1 MNMRMK
7 SSGRLRSSGSI
18 ARSIS
23 GRAKTRKIEDNRP
36 LSEAYRV
43 LQQKMGDCP
52 PSPVFSCVPGYG
64 GERTSPHSSV
74 ARGEGVVQRWIK
86 AKKKSGNKILSL
98 EEVYKIFGK
107 KLEDAKEGGV
117 DLCWNVFI
125 EWAFDSEV
133 HSFKSIAE
141 MIKAIKE
148 EVKRKEIE
156 KKLEIE
162 REREREIATMAVSE
176 GYGGTMRVASAI
188 GEERSF
194 AKEQS
199 KSGGM
204 FLPEGKEEKEEGQ
217 QKSEWDYLEYVQL
230 NDFERDAK
238 IIANWKKKPKSKSN
252 KVAPGINKDLNYQQ
266 ETSTHV
272 GFEIELG
279 FKLNFPKENK
289 QQLEDMVNETLA
301 VCYLDKGYITKG
313 ERTGNGLRVL
323 EMVID
328 DIGDSTTDKEV
339 VTAQVEF
346 RTSPLEFEYINRYL
360 RIAILKAISD
370 FKCEEL
376 RSGMSVYSTDF
387 GYWVV
392 GPKKLPK
399 FHSQTSMKMTSPNLA
414 QHVTISIEPEA
425 FAKLREE
432 QQKVLVP
439 YLVGCRSVKK
449 IFDCMIEFVKGD
461 RDDKK
466 ETKLIDATTT
476 GRSKA
481 GRFMEKGGNSEGICF
496 KTPLE
501 AIFAAFSTLPPPDL
515 VNKII
520 GNVTVGEGYSYTIQD
535 FVELKKKIIDSKKF
549 PRKQGENE
557 VGSGKVMNEY
567 MLFRENISKM
577 QEFPEKKSGKDM
589 QWLLHSLANLK
600 KIGYRV
606 VAEKLQPLFLDQT
619 SGIPRILIEHR
630 GGALW
635 DQINSALN
643 GVGGLRE
650 IMEAVKDM
658 DDYRQILQPDGSRKL
673 SSKQLDDIKRQQNY
687 VEKQKQKKRE
697 EDIRRSEQED
707 KHRNEKV
714 LLEPKQDIALYSAT
728 TYDQLDDQLMKL
740 CDTGVK
746 KSVKVTIPD
755 RVQKNPSVF
764 GTSAYM
770 MLGSIPTKL
779 SGSGMKNSGGK
790 IPGKA
795 QESSDMLKTVSHGI
809 YSPQGP
815 FGVSG
820 VKKGQ
825 GSIKQESRDQGK
837 SSFVMGAG
845 FSVLP
850 KPKGK
855 EK

>member
-52 PSPVFSCVPGYG
+52 PFPVLSCVPGYG

-98 EEVYKIFGK
+98 EEVYNIFGK

-252 KVAPGINKDLNYQQ
+252 KVAPGINKDLDYRQ

-328 DIGDSTTDKEV
+328 DIGDKTDEPGC

-346 RTSPLEFEYINRYL
+346 RTSPLEFEYINQCL
-360 RIAILKAISD
+360 RTAISKAISD
-370 FKCEEL
+370 FKCKKL
-376 RSGMSVYSTDF
+376 CSGMRVYPTDF

-392 GPKKLPK
+392 GSKKLPK
-399 FHSQTSMKMTSPNLA
+399 FFPQTSMKMTSPNLA

-425 FAKLREE
+425 FARLREE
-432 QQKVLVP
+432 QQGVLVP
-439 YLVGCRSVKK
+439 YLVGCRSVKE
-449 IFDCMIEFVKGD
+449 IFDRMAMFVKDGQKN
-461 RDDKK
+461 DK
-466 ETKLIDATTT
+466 EQDTGVIDATTT

-481 GRFMEKGGNSEGICF
+481 GRFMKKGGIRR
-496 KTPLE
+496 
-501 AIFAAFSTLPPPDL
+501 
-515 VNKII
+515 V
-520 GNVTVGEGYSYTIQD
+520 
-535 FVELKKKIIDSKKF
+535 FVLKRHWRRF
-549 PRKQGENE
+549 
-557 VGSGKVMNEY
+557 
-567 MLFRENISKM
+567 
-577 QEFPEKKSGKDM
+577 
-589 QWLLHSLANLK
+589 LLLS
-600 KIGYRV
+600 
-606 VAEKLQPLFLDQT
+606 PLFHL
-619 SGIPRILIEHR
+619 LI
-630 GGALW
+630 
-635 DQINSALN
+635 
-643 GVGGLRE
+643 
-650 IMEAVKDM
+650 
-658 DDYRQILQPDGSRKL
+658 
-673 SSKQLDDIKRQQNY
+673 
-687 VEKQKQKKRE
+687 
-697 EDIRRSEQED
+697 
-707 KHRNEKV
+707 
-714 LLEPKQDIALYSAT
+714 
-728 TYDQLDDQLMKL
+728 
-740 CDTGVK
+740 
-746 KSVKVTIPD
+746 
-755 RVQKNPSVF
+755 
-764 GTSAYM
+764 
-770 MLGSIPTKL
+770 
-779 SGSGMKNSGGK
+779 
-790 IPGKA
+790 
-795 QESSDMLKTVSHGI
+795 
-809 YSPQGP
+809 
-815 FGVSG
+815 
-820 VKKGQ
+820 
-825 GSIKQESRDQGK
+825 
-837 SSFVMGAG
+837 
-845 FSVLP
+845 
-850 KPKGK
+850 
-855 EK
+855 

>member
-74 ARGEGVVQRWIK
+74 AQGEGVVQR
-86 AKKKSGNKILSL
+86 KI
-98 EEVYKIFGK
+98 
-107 KLEDAKEGGV
+107 
-117 DLCWNVFI
+117 
-125 EWAFDSEV
+125 
-133 HSFKSIAE
+133 
-141 MIKAIKE
+141 
-148 EVKRKEIE
+148 EVKGMEATAIEGAVEKFILRFPKEQQKALRKEYE
-156 KKLEIE
+156 RLKNDTKKFYHFLSIK
-162 REREREIATMAVSE
+162 RLFWKI
-176 GYGGTMRVASAI
+176 
-188 GEERSF
+188 
-194 AKEQS
+194 S
-199 KSGGM
+199 K
-204 FLPEGKEEKEEGQ
+204 KEEGDTEFPVRE
-217 QKSEWDYLEYVQL
+217 S
-230 NDFERDAK
+230 
-238 IIANWKKKPKSKSN
+238 KKQEPLRA
-252 KVAPGINKDLNYQQ
+252 APGINPNLNYLS
-266 ETSTHV
+266 ETETHV

-279 FKLNFPKENK
+279 KSYFFPLSSKAKKGDAKKRYTEIDDLTNK
-289 QQLEDMVNETLA
+289 TLA
-301 VCYLDKGYITKG
+301 VFYMDEAYLQSLKPKIAAKQNENKALINLAQSTFDCGI
-313 ERTGNGLRVL
+313 L
-323 EMVID
+323 EMLID
-328 DIGDSTTDKEV
+328 DVGWGGKEGEEKV
-339 VTAQVEF
+339 KAQVEF
-346 RTSPLEFEYINRYL
+346 RTPPLKFGDIDIVLKNTIVAAIEGFSV
-360 RIAILKAISD
+360 AILA
-370 FKCEEL
+370 
-376 RSGMSVYSTDF
+376 RSGMRMWVAS
-387 GYWVV
+387 GYWESKERLPVFPE
-392 GPKKLPK
+392 GGEDRLQPSGKLV
-399 FHSQTSMKMTSPNLA
+399 
-414 QHVTISIEPEA
+414 QHATISIEPEA
-425 FAKLREE
+425 FAMLREE

-439 YLVGCRSVKK
+439 YLAGCRSVKE
-449 IFDCMIEFVKGD
+449 IFDRMAMFVKDGQKN
-461 RDDKK
+461 DK
-466 ETKLIDATTT
+466 EQDTGVIDATTT
-476 GRSKA
+476 GRNKA
-481 GRFMEKGGNSEGICF
+481 GMFMKGKGNSKGICF

-501 AIFAAFSTLPPPDL
+501 AIFAASSTLSPPDL

-557 VGSGKVMNEY
+557 VGSGKVMDKG
-567 MLFRENISKM
+567 L
-577 QEFPEKKSGKDM
+577 
-589 QWLLHSLANLK
+589 
-600 KIGYRV
+600 GYRV

-619 SGIPRILIEHR
+619 SGIPRILIEYR
-630 GGALW
+630 GGALR

-643 GVGGLRE
+643 GVGGLEE
-650 IMEAVKDM
+650 IIKAVKDM

-687 VEKQKQKKRE
+687 VEKQKQRE

-714 LLEPKQDIALYSAT
+714 LLEPKQDIALYGAT

-764 GTSAYM
+764 GTNAYM
-770 MLGSIPTKL
+770 MLDNKPTKL

-795 QESSDMLKTVSHGI
+795 QESSDMLKTVSHGM

-825 GSIKQESRDQGK
+825 SSIKEESRDQGK
-837 SSFVMGAG
+837 LLFVMGAG
-845 FSVLP
+845 FSVLS

-855 EK
+855 EKEVKFVKKGRFPFE